1 MKAYWERITNGIFK
15 ENPALILML
24 GMCPTLAVTTS
35 AINGLGMGLSSL
47 VVLAISNVV
56 ISLLRKIIPDEVR
69 LPAFIVVVASFV
81 TVVELLL
88 EAYMESRYAALGIY
102 IPLIVVNCII
112 LGRAEAFASKNPP
125 LLSLFDGLGMGLGFT
140 GALVIIGAIR
150 ELLGAGSIF
159 GFQIGFFEPI
169 AFFVRAP
176 GAFLVL
182 AILVAI
188 MNAIGIK
195 TRANKI
201 TEGCDGCCASCSSA
215 CDKKEANV

>member
-81 TVVELLL
+81 TVVELLM
-88 EAYMESRYAALGIY
+88 EAYIPSLYAALGIY

-150 ELLGAGSIF
+150 ELLGNGSVF
-159 GFQIGFFEPI
+159 GLQIPGYEPM

-182 AILVAI
+182 AVLVAI
-188 MNAIGIK
+188 MNAVGIK
-195 TRANKI
+195 NRANKM
-201 TEGCDGCCASCSSA
+201 TEGCDGCCASCAAA
-215 CDKKEANV
+215 CDKKEG